1 MQSTL
6 AAASATPVR
15 VFLMRILLMSGPRE
29 RGPRASLC
37 HRPASAS
44 LDATCTAIRPAT
56 ADEPMPTCQPL
67 SSPRGLAV
75 RCREGVHLDGVAA
88 RDVLLDRHDAAPG
101 VELSL
106 E

>member
-44 LDATCTAIRPAT
+44 LDATFTAVRPAT
-56 ADEPMPTCQPL
+56 ADEPMPTCQAL
-67 SSPRGLAV
+67 SSPRSARVRLAV
-75 RCREGVHLDGVAA
+75 RRGERVHLDSVAT
-88 RDVLLDRHDAAPG
+88 RDVLLDDHH
-101 VELSL
+101 
-106 E
+106 